1 MAVLVRL
8 CWPPVLYLRQV
19 RVVALGLF
27 PESCGWL
34 SRVLSNDV
42 HWPVISDNVWRTCPL
57 GPPEHC
63 CVWLRLQRSGFLWSC
78 LVPCF
83 YQKWCQNLVILN
95 PLLFFFSLVVL
106 LFALLLLEPVWGGK
120 CRHMASSLVCES
132 VGKACGSHV
141 DLLSSGLCWIELE
154 RGAPLSSAQ
163 GRRGIRMEDVT
174 ACLLGNSCFC
184 MELKHGPLPRPNA
197 DVLVW
202 GSIPALLF
210 PKVCVVYEMSFRLL
224 SVIKAVHCFLTFS
237 VASSSGSLN

>member
-1 MAVLVRL
+1 
-8 CWPPVLYLRQV
+8 
-19 RVVALGLF
+19 
-27 PESCGWL
+27 
-34 SRVLSNDV
+34 
-42 HWPVISDNVWRTCPL
+42 
-57 GPPEHC
+57 
-63 CVWLRLQRSGFLWSC
+63 
-78 LVPCF
+78 
-83 YQKWCQNLVILN
+83 
-95 PLLFFFSLVVL
+95 
-106 LFALLLLEPVWGGK
+106 
-120 CRHMASSLVCES
+120 MASSLVCES

-237 VASSSGSLN
+237 VASSSGSLNQCESAGFTLISFIAAEVLTSVSCGSSIQTEWLLPGTSEGINI

>member
-1 MAVLVRL
+1 M
-8 CWPPVLYLRQV
+8 
-19 RVVALGLF
+19 
-27 PESCGWL
+27 
-34 SRVLSNDV
+34 
-42 HWPVISDNVWRTCPL
+42 
-57 GPPEHC
+57 GPPET
-63 CVWLRLQRSGFLWSC
+63 VLC
-78 LVPCF
+78 LVETAAIWVP
-83 YQKWCQNLVILN
+83 VILSSAMFLPKMVSEFGN
-95 PLLFFFSLVVL
+95 LESSSIFFSLVVL
-106 LFALLLLEPVWGGK
+106 LFTLLLLEPVWGGK

>member
-1 MAVLVRL
+1 MIWV
-8 CWPPVLYLRQV
+8 
-19 RVVALGLF
+19 
-27 PESCGWL
+27 
-34 SRVLSNDV
+34 
-42 HWPVISDNVWRTCPL
+42 PVILS
-57 GPPEHC
+57 
-63 CVWLRLQRSGFLWSC
+63 SAMFLSKM
-78 LVPCF
+78 VSEF
-83 YQKWCQNLVILN
+83 GNLESSSI
-95 PLLFFFSLVVL
+95 FFSLVVL

-120 CRHMASSLVCES
+120 GRHMACSLVCES

-163 GRRGIRMEDVT
+163 GRRGIRMEDMT

-184 MELKHGPLPRPNA
+184 MELKHGPLPRPNG

>member
-1 MAVLVRL
+1 MILSSAMFLPKMVSEFGNL
-8 CWPPVLYLRQV
+8 
-19 RVVALGLF
+19 
-27 PESCGWL
+27 ES
-34 SRVLSNDV
+34 SS
-42 HWPVISDNVWRTCPL
+42 I
-57 GPPEHC
+57 
-63 CVWLRLQRSGFLWSC
+63 
-78 LVPCF
+78 
-83 YQKWCQNLVILN
+83 
-95 PLLFFFSLVVL
+95 FFSLVVL
-106 LFALLLLEPVWGGK
+106 LFTLLLLEPVWGGK

>member
-120 CRHMASSLVCES
+120 GRHMACSLVCES

-141 DLLSSGLCWIELE
+141 DLLSSGLCWINWREELPSPQHKAGE
-154 RGAPLSSAQ
+154 ELGWRTWLLASWGTPAFVWSWSMALCPDPMEMFWYGA
-163 GRRGIRMEDVT
+163 R
-174 ACLLGNSCFC
+174 F
-184 MELKHGPLPRPNA
+184 
-197 DVLVW
+197 
-202 GSIPALLF
+202 
-210 PKVCVVYEMSFRLL
+210 LL
-224 SVIKAVHCFLTFS
+224 SFFPRFVWCMKWASGFYLSLKRFIAFWHFLWQVHQ
-237 VASSSGSLN
+237 VH